1 MTVTA
6 PPVAPATGRKA
17 SSGAR
22 SGAGRSGPV
31 AWMVLPALVMFVVFG
46 VVPLVGVFVLSFTH
60 WDGLGAITPAGLSN
74 WRSVLTDSSLPHSV
88 FVTFEIMILS
98 WAVQTPMS
106 LLLGTFL
113 AGRQRYRALLAVL
126 YFIPLLLSSAAIAI
140 TYKALLDPN
149 FGLGPGLHLDFL
161 TQDWLGK
168 SNLAVAVV
176 VFIVSWQFIPFHS
189 LIYQGGVRAIPTTM
203 YEAASIDG
211 AGRIRQFFSITI
223 PQLKYTIITSST
235 LMVVGSLTFF
245 DLIFVLTAGGPGD
258 ATEVLALDM
267 YKTGFMSNQ
276 MGPASVIAVVLVLLG
291 LGLALLLRRLGGS
304 TTASQQEGA

>member
-1 MTVTA
+1 VTVAA
-6 PPVAPATGRKA
+6 PSEAPAVVRTVH
-17 SSGAR
+17 

-31 AWMVLPALVMFVVFG
+31 AWMALPALAMFVLFG
-46 VVPLVGVFVLSFTH
+46 VVPLVGVLVLSFAQ
-60 WDGLGAITPAGLSN
+60 WDGLGAIHTAGLSN
-74 WRSVLTDSSLPHSV
+74 WRSVLSDPGLPHSV
-88 FVTFEIMILS
+88 LVTFEIMILS

-106 LLLGTFL
+106 LLLGVFL

-149 FGLGPGLHLDFL
+149 FGLGAGLHLGFL
-161 TQDWLGK
+161 AQDWLGK
-168 SNLAVAVV
+168 SNLAIGVIIFV
-176 VFIVSWQFIPFHS
+176 VSWQFIPFHS
-189 LIYQGGVRAIPTTM
+189 LIYQGGVRQIPTSM

-211 AGRIRQFFSITI
+211 AGRVRQFFSITV

-258 ATEVLALDM
+258 ATRVLALDM
-267 YKTGFMSNQ
+267 YKRGFQANL
-276 MGPASVIAVVLVLLG
+276 MGPASVIAVMLVVLG
-291 LGLALLLRRLGGS
+291 LVLALLLRRLGGS

>member
-1 MTVTA
+1 M
-6 PPVAPATGRKA
+6 
-17 SSGAR
+17 
-22 SGAGRSGPV
+22 
-31 AWMVLPALVMFVVFG
+31 AWMVLPALAMFFLFG
-46 VVPLVGVFVLSFTH
+46 VVPLVGVLVLSFAQ
-60 WDGLGAITPAGLSN
+60 WDGLGAIHTAGLSN
-74 WRSVLTDSSLPHSV
+74 WSSVLRDPALPHTV
-88 FVTFEIMILS
+88 LVTFEIMILS
-98 WAVQTPMS
+98 WAVQTPFS

-113 AGRQRYRALLAVL
+113 AGRQRYRAFLAVL

-149 FGLGPGLHLDFL
+149 FGLGPGLHLSFL

-168 SNLAVAVV
+168 SGLALGVV
-176 VFIVSWQFIPFHS
+176 IFVVSWQFIPFHS
-189 LIYQGGVRAIPTTM
+189 LIYQGGVRQIPTTM

-211 AGRIRQFFSITI
+211 AGRIRQFFSITL

-258 ATEVLALDM
+258 ATRVLALDM
-267 YKTGFMSNQ
+267 YKRGFQANL
-276 MGPASVIAVVLVLLG
+276 MGPASVIAVLLVLLG
-291 LGLALLLRRLGGS
+291 LALALLLRRLGGS